1 MRTIYLSIVIIFVTT
16 IIILATTL
24 STVGIKTK
32 KFNNLISSKINQ
44 SNNHVNL
51 KLETI
56 RFKINIKEVSLFL
69 ETSNSIVSYRDA
81 IIPTKSLK
89 IYVDFL
95 SIIKNETKIK
105 KVSLIL
111 DQLEIKELKKISNL
125 LKPSNF
131 TSIINNKIIGGEL
144 KAEIE
149 VYLNQN
155 NQIDNFITKGSV
167 LNLQTK
173 INKDLILNKTNFD
186 FFADKSDILLKNIFG
201 ELNFIKI
208 LEGDLK
214 ANFSSEIELVSN
226 FKTNFNY
233 IFDSKN
239 TPSILQNFKF
249 FKNIENINA
258 KLTNNLILKFDKT
271 YKLKDFEYIN
281 NGKISKL
288 NFYPNNP
295 IKNYL
300 LPEDIDNLSIRN
312 SEIKSRFTKNIN
324 AIELLG
330 QYSINKKNFL
340 NFNLEHSLKK
350 TVSQFNLNADYDNE
364 IDLKI
369 INYKKSKD
377 DIAKISLNLEKNKN
391 ILKINKLTLSENENF
406 ILIKDMKLDKQKFSS
421 LGQMKVKTTLN
432 NKINN
437 NFEIKYGKKIDIIGS
452 KFDAS
457 NLPEILNNQT
467 GSNLFNN
474 LNKDIEIDFKNIIA
488 PLSEEIKSFK
498 LIGKIKKGKF
508 TKITSKGSFGK
519 NSFIDISMIDD
530 EKNRK
535 KYLEVYSDIAMPL
548 LTEFSFFNGLS
559 GGKLFYTSLIGEKLI
574 SSKLQIENFKVINAP
589 GLVKL
594 LSLADLGG
602 LADLTRGEGLSFD
615 LLEIS
620 MEKSGKTLNIN
631 EILAIGP
638 SVSILMEGYQNPT
651 VTSLRGTLVPAKTFN
666 QLISKIPVIG
676 EIIIPKEVGEG
687 LFGISFKMK
696 GPPGKIKTTINPI
709 RTITPRF
716 IQKILD
722 KNKKSK

>member
-1 MRTIYLSIVIIFVTT
+1 MRKIYLSIVIIFVTT

-173 INKDLILNKTNFD
+173 INKNLILNKTNFD

-208 LEGDLK
+208 LEGDVK

-233 IFDSKN
+233 TIDSKN

-271 YKLKDFEYIN
+271 YKLKDFEYSN

-300 LPEDIDNLSIRN
+300 LPEDIENLSIRN

-324 AIELLG
+324 TIELLG

-340 NFNLEHSLKK
+340 NFNLENSLKK

-406 ILIKDMKLDKQKFSS
+406 ILIKDMKFDKQKFSS

-474 LNKDIEIDFKNIIA
+474 LNKDIEIDFKNIIV

-508 TKITSKGSFGK
+508 TKITSKGSYGK
-519 NSFIDISMIDD
+519 NSFIDISMTDD